1 MRQRLITIRY
11 RLRLGLTILALLL
24 FVIFL
29 LQNTAAIRVKFLVFE
44 ADVASAIV
52 ILVTSL
58 LGFVGGFFAAL
69 NMRRRHRP
77 PTPPTNAQ

>member
-1 MRQRLITIRY
+1 MRQKLTTIRY

-29 LQNTAAIRVKFLVFE
+29 LQNTETIRVKFLIFE

-58 LGFVGGFFAAL
+58 LGFMGGFFAAL
-69 NMRRRHRP
+69 NMQRLRRKHQNTEDR
-77 PTPPTNAQ
+77 

>member
-1 MRQRLITIRY
+1 MRQRLTTIRY

-29 LQNTAAIRVKFLVFE
+29 LQNTATIRVKFLIFE

-58 LGFVGGFFAAL
+58 LGFVGGFFGAL
-69 NMRRRHRP
+69 NMRRLHRKQQ
-77 PTPPTNAQ
+77 TDQGD

>member
-1 MRQRLITIRY
+1 MRERLATVRY

-24 FVIFL
+24 FVVFL
-29 LQNTAAIRVKFLVFE
+29 LQNTATIRVRFLVFE

-69 NMRRRHRP
+69 NMRRPWRDRQ
-77 PTPPTNAQ
+77 AGQKE